1 MDYEITKKQIIS
13 SLFWKL
19 MERAGVQGIQFL
31 VMIILARLLLPEDF
45 GIIVIVTIF
54 IMIANIFVQSGFN
67 TALIQKK
74 NVDEVDFSS
83 VFYLNLFV
91 TTLLYVVLFFIAP
104 FIASFY
110 EEPQLIIILRILSLS
125 LFLGAI
131 NSIQN
136 AIISRRMQF
145 KKLFFSG
152 LGASIVA
159 GIISIA
165 AAYTG
170 FGVWA
175 LVAHQLTS
183 QLLVTVILWLTLDWR
198 PKFLFS
204 TERLRSLFSFGWKL
218 LFSSLLDSFYS
229 NVRSLIIG
237 KMFSPAL
244 LGFYSRGDQFPS
256 FLVNNING
264 SIQSVMLPALASHQD
279 NRKRVKEMVRRSIVT
294 SSFVIFP
301 MMVGLAVIAEP
312 LVTVLLTEKWL
323 PSVPFLQIFCIAY
336 ALWPIHT
343 ANLQAINALGR
354 SDIYLKLEIIK
365 KLVGIEILIVTIPYG
380 VYAMA
385 IGVGVSSV
393 LSSFINAYPNSMLLN
408 YSILEQFYDITPSFF
423 LSLLMGAM
431 IYPIH
436 WLGFSAILTL
446 IVQIVAGII
455 IYVVFAK
462 LFKMECFTYLVMT
475 MNGMKK
481 SEKKPNIII
490 KEAME

>member
-1 MDYEITKKQIIS
+1 MIEITKYNILS
-13 SLFWKL
+13 SLLWKL
-19 MERAGVQGIQFL
+19 LERIGTQGIQL
-31 VMIILARLLLPEDF
+31 IIMIILARLLLPKDF
-45 GIIVIVTIF
+45 GLLVLVGIF
-54 IMIANIFVQSGFN
+54 ITVASVILEGGFT

-74 NVDEVDFSS
+74 DVDEIDYSS
-83 VFYLNLFV
+83 VFYLNLLV
-91 TTLLYVVLFFIAP
+91 ASILYLILFNIAP
-104 FIASFY
+104 FLASFFK
-110 EEPQLIIILRILSLS
+110 EPQLTIIFRLLSLTV
-125 LFLGAI
+125 FFGTFH
-131 NSIQN
+131 SIQN
-136 AIISRRMQF
+136 AIIARNMQF
-145 KKLFFSG
+145 KKLLISSMGSVIVSG
-152 LGASIVA
+152 IV
-159 GIISIA
+159 GIIM
-165 AAYTG
+165 AYSN
-170 FGVWA
+170 FGLWA
-175 LVAHQLTS
+175 LVVQQLI
-183 QLLVTVILWLTLDWR
+183 QQFLMTVILWFTVQWR
-198 PKFLFS
+198 P
-204 TERLRSLFSFGWKL
+204 KL
-218 LFSSLLDSFYS
+218 LFSAKRIRHLFSFSWKLSISVLLDTSY
-229 NVRSLIIG
+229 NNLRNIVIG
-237 KMFSPAL
+237 KMFSPSL
-244 LGFYSRGDQFPS
+244 LGFYNRGEQFPS

-354 SDIYLKLEIIK
+354 SDIFLKLEIIK

-380 VYAMA
+380 VHAMA
-385 IGVGVSSV
+385 IGVVVSSV
-393 LSSFINAYPNSMLLN
+393 LSSFINAYPNSVLLN

-423 LSLLMGAM
+423 LSLLMGVM

-436 WLGFSAILTL
+436 WLALSAMLTL

-455 IYVVFAK
+455 IYVGFAK

-481 SEKKPNIII
+481 SEKKSNLII